1 MNISLSEASKLN
13 YSLEDAFQIINSII
27 ISEREKY
34 ENIIKKMT
42 EKIKEL
48 NIEIDQLKDENLKCK
63 NTIFQLQNQ
72 FTLLSNSLLQ
82 PNEIPDNILNEKI
95 NINRSTNYNYEKLI
109 KNNINI
115 SNDIYPNKEI
125 KNIQNNYNSVNL
137 NNNIIPNYTK
147 KEPHKLNIDYR
158 QYKNYMNQ
166 RLFNKKLVKK
176 LNSFNL
182 RKDKKFSKSFN
193 YQNNIPFK
201 IIKKKNDNDNNIR
214 EIYSQSSNDLDIH
227 NYFKLNNNFDINN
240 KIERKSFGSY
250 AKNNLTNEKQSENKD
265 KFNIIKK
272 RIKNMKKG
280 LSINSNR
287 NNISKESINIP
298 KIKYNTFRINRGN
311 GFYID
316 NSENKN
322 IFE

>member
-1 MNISLSEASKLN
+1 MNISLSESSKLN

-72 FTLLSNSLLQ
+72 FTILSNSLLQ

-115 SNDIYPNKEI
+115 SNDIYPNKDI

-250 AKNNLTNEKQSENKD
+250 AKHNLTNEKQSENKD

-287 NNISKESINIP
+287 NNISKESVIIP

>member
-1 MNISLSEASKLN
+1 MNISISEVSKLN

-34 ENIIKKMT
+34 ENIIQKMT

-82 PNEIPDNILNEKI
+82 PNEIPVNIFNDKI
-95 NINRSTNYNYEKLI
+95 NSNRNANYNFEKLI

-115 SNDIYPNKEI
+115 SNDFFPNKEI
-125 KNIQNNYNSVNL
+125 KNLKNNYNSVNL

-147 KEPHKLNIDYR
+147 KEPHKLNIDY
-158 QYKNYMNQ
+158 QLYKNYMNQ

-182 RKDKKFSKSFN
+182 QRDKKFSKSFN

-227 NYFKLNNNFDINN
+227 NYFKLSNNFDINN

-250 AKNNLTNEKQSENKD
+250 AKQNYTNKKQNENKD

-280 LSINSNR
+280 LIINSNR

-311 GFYID
+311 GFYLD
-316 NSENKN
+316 NSENKY
-322 IFE
+322 ILD

>member
-1 MNISLSEASKLN
+1 MNISVSEVSKLN
-13 YSLEDAFQIINSII
+13 YSLEEAFQIINSII

-34 ENIIKKMT
+34 ENIIQKMT

-82 PNEIPDNILNEKI
+82 PNEIPANIFNDKI
-95 NINRSTNYNYEKLI
+95 NSNRNANYNLEKLI

-115 SNDIYPNKEI
+115 SNEFFPNKEI
-125 KNIQNNYNSVNL
+125 KNLKNNYNSVNL

-147 KEPHKLNIDYR
+147 KEPHKLNIDYQ

-182 RKDKKFSKSFN
+182 HRDKKFSKSFN

-214 EIYSQSSNDLDIH
+214 EIYSQSSNDLDLH
-227 NYFKLNNNFDINN
+227 NYFKLSNNFDINN

-250 AKNNLTNEKQSENKD
+250 AKQNYTNKKQNENKD

-322 IFE
+322 ILD

>member
-1 MNISLSEASKLN
+1 MNISISEVSKLN

-34 ENIIKKMT
+34 ENIIQKMT

-48 NIEIDQLKDENLKCK
+48 NIEINQLKDENLKFK
-63 NTIFQLQNQ
+63 NTIYQLQNQ

-82 PNEIPDNILNEKI
+82 PNEIPDNIFDDKI
-95 NINRSTNYNYEKLI
+95 NINKSTNYNLQKLI

-115 SNDIYPNKEI
+115 PKDIFTNKKI
-125 KNIQNNYNSVNL
+125 NNLQNNYNSVNL
-137 NNNIIPNYTK
+137 NNNIIHNYTK

-176 LNSFNL
+176 LNSFNFN
-182 RKDKKFSKSFN
+182 KDKKFSKSFN
-193 YQNNIPFK
+193 YQNNMPFK
-201 IIKKKNDNDNNIR
+201 ITKKKNDNDNNIK

-227 NYFKLNNNFDINN
+227 NYFKLNNNLDINN
-240 KIERKSFGSY
+240 KVERESFKSY
-250 AKNNLTNEKQSENKD
+250 VKQNYTNKKQNENKD

-298 KIKYNTFRINRGN
+298 RIKYNTFRIKRGD

-316 NSENKN
+316 NSENRN
-322 IFE
+322 LLD

>member
-1 MNISLSEASKLN
+1 MNISISEVSKLN

-34 ENIIKKMT
+34 ENIIQKMT

-82 PNEIPDNILNEKI
+82 PNEIPANIFNDKI
-95 NINRSTNYNYEKLI
+95 NSNRNANYNLEKLI
-109 KNNINI
+109 KNNTNI
-115 SNDIYPNKEI
+115 SNDFFPNKEI
-125 KNIQNNYNSVNL
+125 KNLKNNYNSVIL

-147 KEPHKLNIDYR
+147 KEPHKLNIDYQ

-182 RKDKKFSKSFN
+182 HRDKKFSKSFN

-201 IIKKKNDNDNNIR
+201 IIKQKNDNDNNIR

-250 AKNNLTNEKQSENKD
+250 AKQNYTNKKQNENKD

-311 GFYID
+311 GFYLD
-316 NSENKN
+316 NSEYKN
-322 IFE
+322 ILD